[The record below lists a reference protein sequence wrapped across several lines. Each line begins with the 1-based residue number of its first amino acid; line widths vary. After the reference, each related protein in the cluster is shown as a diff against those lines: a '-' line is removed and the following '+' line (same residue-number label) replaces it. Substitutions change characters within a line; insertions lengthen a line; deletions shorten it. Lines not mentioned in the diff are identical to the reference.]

1 LHCVHAMRT
10 NNYRQSCWVS
20 FVTCFHPLPSA
31 NLFSFPLSRPFV
43 PLFQQGHIHGIMSP
57 PVGEVSSLGLLESA
71 SRIRAVSRSAYHSS
85 PVCPSNIETHIG
97 ADFSSFFLEQRTN
110 SLPVLF
116 SLPSSPLPFSCYA
129 HVNILL
135 SYNVGQYCWRGEQI
149 LWRRGFN
156 VGERA
161 PTSPRRTYRRD
172 GMNLQ
177 LELRSKQVQ
186 KVQ

>member
-1 LHCVHAMRT
+1 LG
-10 NNYRQSCWVS
+10 
-20 FVTCFHPLPSA
+20 
-31 NLFSFPLSRPFV
+31 LSRHLCPSPSIRESFLVSPF
-43 PLFQQGHIHGIMSP
+43 P
-57 PVGEVSSLGLLESA
+57 PFCPPFPTGPHSLHHVAPQVGEVSSLGLLESA
-71 SRIRAVSRSAYHSS
+71 SRIRSVYHSS

-97 ADFSSFFLEQRTN
+97 ANFSSFFLEQRTN
-110 SLPVLF
+110 SPPVLF
-116 SLPSSPLPFSCYA
+116 SFPSSPLPFSCYA

-135 SYNVGQYCWRGEQI
+135 SYNVGQYCGRGEQI
-149 LWRRGFN
+149 LSRRGFN
-156 VGERA
+156 IGERA